1 MIARLENGTDRLSTA
16 PSKAPALFF
25 GLFSRRYRWGLS
37 ARGFVVSG
45 FSFVILFVALIREIH
60 PFLAITSPVPS
71 DILVVEGWMN
81 EYGIRQA
88 AAEYANGHYRHLFTT
103 GGPTMGNGGYIND
116 YNTSASVGAE
126 LLMNAGIPR
135 EAVQMVPS
143 KVIERDRTYNSAIAL
158 KNWFNDHDFHAGS
171 VNVITAGCHARRTRL
186 LFKKVLGGQVTV
198 GIIAV
203 ASPDYDAAHWW
214 RYSEGVEE
222 VIKEGAAYLYA
233 RLFF

>member
-1 MIARLENGTDRLSTA
+1 
-16 PSKAPALFF
+16 
-25 GLFSRRYRWGLS
+25 LS
-37 ARGFVVSG
+37 ARGFVVLG
-45 FSFVILFVALIREIH
+45 FTFVTVLVVLIRESH

-71 DILVVEGWMN
+71 DTLVVEGWMN
-81 EYGIRQA
+81 EYGIQQA

-143 KVIERDRTYNSAIAL
+143 KVIGRDRTYNSAIAL
-158 KNWFNDHDFHAGS
+158 KNWFNNHDFHARS

-186 LFKKVLGGQVTV
+186 LFKKALGGQVTV

-203 ASPDYDAAHWW
+203 ASPDYDAARWW

-222 VIKEGAAYLYA
+222 VVKEGVAYLYA